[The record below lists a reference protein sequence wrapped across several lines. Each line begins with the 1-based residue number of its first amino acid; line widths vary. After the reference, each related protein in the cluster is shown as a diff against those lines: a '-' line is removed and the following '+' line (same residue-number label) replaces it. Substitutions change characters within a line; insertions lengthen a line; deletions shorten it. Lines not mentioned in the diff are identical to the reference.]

1 MIDYRNI
8 IRNRELLLQILRL
21 WPRAVCDGSG
31 YYQAFVSVSH
41 MALGIW
47 ILCVFFLLGRY
58 LPKQMLRLS
67 HSRMV
72 TKLDGISLYVYM
84 THNVFIVSDL
94 SPYRHTDNLLLST
107 ALFFLLAF
115 VSAMV
120 LRWTAGRVRLLF
132 AAPTQDMRK

>member
-1 MIDYRNI
+1 
-8 IRNRELLLQILRL
+8 
-21 WPRAVCDGSG
+21 
-31 YYQAFVSVSH
+31 

-84 THNVFIVSDL
+84 TRNVFIVSDL

-120 LRWTAGRVRLLF
+120 LRW
-132 AAPTQDMRK
+132 AAERIRSLTIN